1 MHGILHFL
9 YPINGKNSKQYIRY
23 ITLGYNLI
31 KVLLHYLIKTIT
43 CIKATFISLKNGVL
57 VFTSKQTKIFRTN
70 IRSRESLS
78 KSPCTNFHT
87 LFYKEIIFLYCRYF
101 FNTTVSVDGFAE
113 PYNLSK
119 SQIGSNFLY
128 VWLNNFLIL
137 FQLSQTN

>member
-9 YPINGKNSKQYIRY
+9 QPIYGKNSIKVY
-23 ITLGYNLI
+23 TLGYNLI

-43 CIKATFISLKNGVL
+43 FIKATFISLKNGVL
-57 VFTSKQTKIFRTN
+57 VFTSKQIKIIRTN
-70 IRSRESLS
+70 IRSRKSLS
-78 KSPCTNFHT
+78 KSPCTNVHC
-87 LFYKEIIFLYCRYF
+87 LFYTEIIFLYCRYF
-101 FNTTVSVDGFAE
+101 FNATVSVDGFAE

-128 VWLNNFLIL
+128 VWFNNFFIL